1 MGIQIIKNAF
11 CDYKCRNNGS
21 EGMIYYSE
29 EIGKNE
35 LTETLIQKLIK
46 TAAEQLRFSYTPY

>member
-1 MGIQIIKNAF
+1 
-11 CDYKCRNNGS
+11 
-21 EGMIYYSE
+21 MIYYSE

-46 TAAEQLRFSYTPY
+46 NSCRTASIFLYTLFTF

>member
-1 MGIQIIKNAF
+1 
-11 CDYKCRNNGS
+11 
-21 EGMIYYSE
+21 MIYYSE

-46 TAAEQLRFSYTPY
+46 TAAEQLIHILKWGQHFWLQTARFIPDAI

>member
-1 MGIQIIKNAF
+1 
-11 CDYKCRNNGS
+11 
-21 EGMIYYSE
+21 MIYYSE

-46 TAAEQLRFSYTPY
+46 TAAEQLRISYTTY